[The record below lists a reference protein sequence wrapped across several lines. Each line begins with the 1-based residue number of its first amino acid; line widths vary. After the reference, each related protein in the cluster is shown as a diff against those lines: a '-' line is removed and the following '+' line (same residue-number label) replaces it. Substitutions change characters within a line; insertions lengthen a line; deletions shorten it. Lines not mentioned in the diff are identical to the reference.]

1 LHGGS
6 VAVESEYGK
15 GSTFRVSVPAGA
27 SHLPQEQIGGIRT
40 QASTGL
46 GVHPFIDEAIRW
58 LAGEVPVQDAI
69 IDVALPPDQTTVP
82 EAQRALVLLA
92 DDNADMRDYLTGLL
106 IAHYC
111 VEAVS
116 DGEAAL
122 KAVAR
127 RMPSLVLSDV
137 MMPRMDGMELLS
149 RLRADPR
156 TAVVPVILLSARV
169 GEEAK
174 VETLDAGADDY
185 LVKPFSA
192 RELLARV
199 DAHLKIASVRGE
211 AMESL
216 RGSEERYR
224 AFVTA
229 TSDVVYRMSANWSE
243 MRHLRGK
250 DFIPDTDSPSST
262 WLETYI
268 HPEDQQQ
275 VLAAINEAIRNRSP
289 FEFEHAVIRVDGTLG
304 WTHSRA
310 VPVFGEDG
318 EILEWFGAARDISEL
333 KRHEETQKLLVNEL
347 SHRVKNTLAVVQA
360 VAQQTLRQAK
370 DPAEFAASSA
380 DASNP
385 SHACTACSANPVGR
399 TQISRRSCVTSSL
412 RTKPRG

>member
-58 LAGEVPVQDAI
+58 LPGEVPVQDAI

-106 IAHYC
+106 IAHYR

-127 RMPSLVLSDV
+127 RMPSLLLSDV

-149 RLRADPR
+149 CLRADPR
-156 TAVVPVILLSARV
+156 TAVVPVILLSARA

-268 HPEDQQQ
+268 SIRKTSSRFLPPSMKPS
-275 VLAAINEAIRNRSP
+275 ATEAHLNLSMPSSASTARWGGPIREPFRFLVRMARSSNGLGQ
-289 FEFEHAVIRVDGTLG
+289 HAT
-304 WTHSRA
+304 S
-310 VPVFGEDG
+310 
-318 EILEWFGAARDISEL
+318 
-333 KRHEETQKLLVNEL
+333 
-347 SHRVKNTLAVVQA
+347 
-360 VAQQTLRQAK
+360 
-370 DPAEFAASSA
+370 ASS
-380 DASNP
+380 NG
-385 SHACTACSANPVGR
+385 TKR
-399 TQISRRSCVTSSL
+399 RRSCW
-412 RTKPRG
+412 